1 MSTVGWGAQKN
12 APARWPGRTFRDATD
27 RGEDYFFLV
36 VVFFAA
42 DLVVFFETDFLAA
55 AMGPPFVG
63 KSHMSQQEDYS
74 IQNTIPS
81 GKIDS
86 GKIFYT
92 TGALG
97 AGCNSERF
105 HHSGAAEV

>member
-1 MSTVGWGAQKN
+1 MSTVDFDAQKN
-12 APARWPGRTFRDATD
+12 APAWWPGRTFRDATD

-36 VVFFAA
+36 VVFFA

-63 KSHMSQQEDYS
+63 KNHMSQQEDYS

-81 GKIDS
+81 RKIDS
-86 GKIFYT
+86 RKIFYT
-92 TGALG
+92 TGALRP
-97 AGCNSERF
+97 GCNSGSF
-105 HHSGAAEV
+105 HHSRAAEV

>member
-1 MSTVGWGAQKN
+1 
-12 APARWPGRTFRDATD
+12 
-27 RGEDYFFLV
+27 LV

-63 KSHMSQQEDYS
+63 KNHMSQQEDYS

-81 GKIDS
+81 RKIDS
-86 GKIFYT
+86 W
-92 TGALG
+92 
-97 AGCNSERF
+97 
-105 HHSGAAEV
+105 

>member
-1 MSTVGWGAQKN
+1 
-12 APARWPGRTFRDATD
+12 
-27 RGEDYFFLV
+27 LV

-63 KSHMSQQEDYS
+63 KNHMSQQEDYS

-81 GKIDS
+81 RKIDS
-86 GKIFYT
+86 LKIFYT
-92 TGALG
+92 TGAWVP
-97 AGCNSERF
+97 GCNEGFF
-105 HHSGAAEV
+105 HHSRAAEV

>member
-1 MSTVGWGAQKN
+1 VGRIIKRPGAVAGAYVFAMRLTVAKS
-12 APARWPGRTFRDATD
+12 
-27 RGEDYFFLV
+27 YFFLV

-63 KSHMSQQEDYS
+63 KSHMSQQEDYI

-81 GKIDS
+81 GKTDS
-86 GKIFYT
+86 RKNFYT
-92 TGALG
+92 TGA
-97 AGCNSERF
+97 
-105 HHSGAAEV
+105 

>member
-1 MSTVGWGAQKN
+1 MKMPRHVAGAV
-12 APARWPGRTFRDATD
+12 FRDATD

-63 KSHMSQQEDYS
+63 KSHMSQKQFTLTAP
-74 IQNTIPS
+74 QC
-81 GKIDS
+81 
-86 GKIFYT
+86 
-92 TGALG
+92 L
-97 AGCNSERF
+97 
-105 HHSGAAEV
+105 V

>member
-1 MSTVGWGAQKN
+1 MSTVGIGRGNKN
-12 APARWPGRTFRDATD
+12 APARAGAVFRDATD

-63 KSHMSQQEDYS
+63 
-74 IQNTIPS
+74 
-81 GKIDS
+81 
-86 GKIFYT
+86 
-92 TGALG
+92 
-97 AGCNSERF
+97 
-105 HHSGAAEV
+105 